1 MLMRVTLL
9 FLLAGITACGINMV
23 KQAPFKDLSEQMD
36 VLAILQ
42 GSIGTGIAAG
52 DWQTAYEMVV
62 SMDSVFSILSD
73 DFPKHQRL
81 NKPFSE
87 YYAVKLDKTVGELLK
102 SIKSRDSLAAVKGYH
117 LLVKRCN
124 SCHND
129 NEVAERA
136 HL

>member
-9 FLLAGITACGINMV
+9 IILGGITACGRDIAE
-23 KQAPFKDLSEQMD
+23 QTPFKDLSEQMD

-42 GSIGTGIAAG
+42 GSIGTDIAAG
-52 DWQTAYEMVV
+52 DWQSAYEMTV
-62 SMDSVFSILSD
+62 SMDSVFSKLSD

-102 SIKSRDSLAAVKGYH
+102 SIKSRDSLAAVKGYQ